1 MDQRE
6 PRISRKLEKIK
17 KNGNK
22 INGASKIGSKIQFWK
37 LHIRLSLFLPI
48 KKENAQFVF
57 ETSEDADKLPFSWVW
72 HPMGREGLEPA
83 TR

>member
-1 MDQRE
+1 MELPKLDQK
-6 PRISRKLEKIK
+6 S
-17 KNGNK
+17 
-22 INGASKIGSKIQFWK
+22 SFGSSIFVC
-37 LHIRLSLFLPI
+37 LI